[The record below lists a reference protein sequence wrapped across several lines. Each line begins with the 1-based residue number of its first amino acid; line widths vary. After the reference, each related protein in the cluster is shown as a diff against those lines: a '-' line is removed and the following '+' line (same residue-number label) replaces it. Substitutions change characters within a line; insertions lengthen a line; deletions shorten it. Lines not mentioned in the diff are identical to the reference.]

1 VTVLKP
7 QVAANLPQN
16 CNLLKEYHMNE
27 IIDSIHNGQRKQ
39 ALQQLQESKYLLGDL
54 FEALLELGKPEEI
67 IRMYRVAIS
76 TQYLIIKE

>member
-1 VTVLKP
+1 
-7 QVAANLPQN
+7 
-16 CNLLKEYHMNE
+16 MNE